1 MAVPSVSTASPVRA
15 EEARPFPRPAV
26 AWYAVIVLMVC
37 YTLSFVD
44 RLILA
49 FLVTP
54 LKADLSLNDT
64 QIGLLQGFAFAVLY
78 TLLGIPCGLL
88 ADRFSRRNLIALGV
102 LVWSLMTC
110 LASGARSFA
119 TLALARTGV
128 GVGESALAP
137 AAFSMIADLF
147 PKERL
152 SSALSVYSMG
162 VQLGAGLALLVGGLV
177 VQAVTGRPPVSV
189 PLLGIVP
196 AWRLTFLMV
205 GLPGI
210 LVAALLLTVR
220 EPLRRTPP
228 AISTTAP
235 RSGGRAAR
243 EMLLRWPSCVGLSI
257 LMACQAM
264 GNYAFGSWAPSFFE
278 RLHGWPKDR
287 IGLTL
292 GLLTIVCG
300 CAGLLA
306 GGRLSDR
313 WLKAGVAEAP
323 LKVGLVSLL
332 GVLATLVPAVLVP
345 SSALTVALLVPAA
358 FFLALPIGCSYAA
371 IQMIFPAAVRG
382 TVSAAMLVVLNLLGM
397 TLGSLLPGLLDN
409 QLFHSDQAIGMSIA
423 LTAAGSSLIG
433 ALAALLTFGPFRR
446 DFEAQ
451 ARMQPASAAAQVS

>member
-1 MAVPSVSTASPVRA
+1 MPVVPVSAAREVGGEERRA
-15 EEARPFPRPAV
+15 FPGPAV

-54 LKADLSLNDT
+54 LKADLSLSDT
-64 QIGLLQGFAFAVLY
+64 QIGLLQGLAFTLLY

-88 ADRFSRRNLIALGV
+88 ADRFNRRNLIAFGV

-128 GVGESALAP
+128 GVGESSLAP
-137 AAFSMIADLF
+137 AAFSMISDLF

-152 SSALSVYSMG
+152 SSAMSVYAMG
-162 VQLGAGLALLVGGLV
+162 VQLGAGLAQLVGGLI
-177 VQAVTGRPPVSV
+177 VQAVMGRPPVMV
-189 PLLGIVP
+189 PLLGTLP
-196 AWRLTFLMV
+196 AWRLTFLIV

-220 EPLRRTPP
+220 EPLRRAVAPVSAATPG
-228 AISTTAP
+228 A
-235 RSGGRAAR
+235 GRKAAH
-243 EMLLRWPSCVGLSI
+243 EMWKRWPSSVGLSI

-264 GNYAFGSWAPSFFE
+264 GNYAFGYWAPTFFE

-300 CAGLLA
+300 CAGLFF
-306 GGRLSDR
+306 GGRLSDHWQR
-313 WLKAGVAEAP
+313 KGIADAP
-323 LKVGLVSLL
+323 LKVGLLSLL
-332 GVLATLVPAVLVP
+332 GVLATLVPAVLVTSP
-345 SSALTVALLVPAA
+345 VLMVTLLVPAA

-371 IQMIFPAAVRG
+371 IQMIFPAQVRG
-382 TVSAAMLVVLNLLGM
+382 TVSAAMLVVLNLVGVS
-397 TLGSLLPGLLDN
+397 LGSLLPGLLDDR
-409 QLFHSDQAIGMSIA
+409 LFHDDQALGVSIA
-423 LTAAGSSLIG
+423 ITAAGSCLIG
-433 ALAALLTFGPFRR
+433 ALAALLTFAPFRR

-451 ARMQPASAAAQVS
+451 ASATQA